1 MVFAKM
7 HTAKEKS
14 RTPRAW
20 RDFCW
25 AAFLAGGV
33 FFLSGLMYG
42 VLAGVAVPL
51 QDPTSADFTMADVR
65 WWMFI
70 SWCVFS
76 ISWQRNHS
84 STIPML
90 TIFSGF
96 FNLVIRSFRRR
107 SVLLENLDCNH
118 G

>member
-1 MVFAKM
+1 MVFAKV

-42 VLAGVAVPL
+42 VLAGG
-51 QDPTSADFTMADVR
+51 ADLLA
-65 WWMFI
+65 
-70 SWCVFS
+70 
-76 ISWQRNHS
+76 
-84 STIPML
+84 
-90 TIFSGF
+90 
-96 FNLVIRSFRRR
+96 NLLSCRRSFGKIFTLV
-107 SVLLENLDCNH
+107 SSIAKMFGC
-118 G
+118 

>member
-1 MVFAKM
+1 MVFAKV

-51 QDPTSADFTMADVR
+51 QDPTLAERAFEKFHLQISQWLMCVGGGLSAG
-65 WWMFI
+65 
-70 SWCVFS
+70 VFFLS
-76 ISWQRNHS
+76 LGKEI
-84 STIPML
+84 
-90 TIFSGF
+90 
-96 FNLVIRSFRRR
+96 IRQLFR
-107 SVLLENLDCNH
+107 C
-118 G
+118 

>member
-1 MVFAKM
+1 MVFAKV

-42 VLAGVAVPL
+42 VLSGVAVPL
-51 QDPTSADFTMADVR
+51 QDPTPAERAFEKFHLQISQWLMMAGACLSVGVVCLALGKE
-65 WWMFI
+65 M
-70 SWCVFS
+70 
-76 ISWQRNHS
+76 
-84 STIPML
+84 
-90 TIFSGF
+90 
-96 FNLVIRSFRRR
+96 IRQLFR
-107 SVLLENLDCNH
+107 

>member
-1 MVFAKM
+1 MVFAKV

-42 VLAGVAVPL
+42 VLSGVAVPL
-51 QDPTSADFTMADVR
+51 QDPTPAERAFEKFHLQISQ
-65 WWMFI
+65 WLMFVGGCL
-70 SWCVFS
+70 SVGVFFLS
-76 ISWQRNHS
+76 LGKEI
-84 STIPML
+84 
-90 TIFSGF
+90 
-96 FNLVIRSFRRR
+96 IRQLFR
-107 SVLLENLDCNH
+107 C
-118 G
+118 